1 MDIGRTSDPQSNAS
15 ATSFV
20 NWILPSTKSRTTPV
34 SDIVGESRIIPLER
48 TRRAERSLALRLYA
62 LVALLSV
69 LPLIV
74 CAYLVAG
81 GLRAHEQISVGL
93 PDRPASAPV
102 PQVFANGAAVADA
115 PRAGVRSAQ
124 YAGLGQEAG
133 DRAGRPPPVVPQPVV
148 PQPVMPSP
156 TVPIAPLPSIA
167 QTGPPGADP
176 SRSLETVSVSV
187 PDPSQ
192 AIFWEMPE
200 IRVAVLA
207 YLAIVALAV
216 LVVVGVL
223 RSLNRFRWAA
233 DEIALGRVG
242 DHALAGRSGVRE
254 LASVAKLLDRL
265 VFDLRYMSDQ
275 MKLTAEENAHSL
287 RTPLA
292 TIRTA
297 LCAVRRALPPEEPRA
312 QRALKIIDISL
323 DRVSH
328 VVNSAQRNDTTM
340 AELVAAPRAD
350 VDLAELARGT
360 IVESRERAQFRNI
373 RIREKL
379 TDSVVV
385 RASFEALEA
394 ALEDVLASA
403 INASPSYGE
412 ITVTLEADRTGARLL
427 VEDRGG
433 SDDADLVFQHDFTS
447 VSAGSGRRTSDG
459 SGPRRLGLWSVKR
472 TVEAFGGEVDA
483 QRKGHGGV
491 VVSIVLP
498 SNPR

>member
-1 MDIGRTSDPQSNAS
+1 
-15 ATSFV
+15 
-20 NWILPSTKSRTTPV
+20 
-34 SDIVGESRIIPLER
+34 
-48 TRRAERSLALRLYA
+48 LRLYA

-81 GLRAHEQISVGL
+81 GLRAHERIPVGL
-93 PDRPASAPV
+93 PDRSVSAPAAFPA

-115 PRAGVRSAQ
+115 PRAGARSAQ
-124 YAGLGQEAG
+124 YAGVGLEAG
-133 DRAGRPPPVVPQPVV
+133 DKVGRPPVV

-156 TVPIAPLPSIA
+156 TVPIASLPSIA

-223 RSLNRFRWAA
+223 RSLNRFRRAA

-254 LASVAKLLDRL
+254 LASVAKILDRL

-275 MKLTAEENAHSL
+275 MNLTAEENAHSL

-312 QRALKIIDISL
+312 QRALKIIDVSL
-323 DRVSH
+323 ERVSH

-350 VDLAELARGT
+350 LDLAELARGT
-360 IVESRERAQFRNI
+360 IVESREQAQFRNI
-373 RIREKL
+373 RIRENL
-379 TDSVVV
+379 TGSVVV

-412 ITVTLEADRTGARLL
+412 ITVTLEADRTAARLL

-433 SDDADLVFQHDFTS
+433 GDEADLVFQHDFKP
-447 VSAGSGRRTSDG
+447 VSAGFGRRASDD

-472 TVEAFGGEVDA
+472 TVEAFGGEVGA
-483 QRKGHGGV
+483 QRKDHGGV

>member
-1 MDIGRTSDPQSNAS
+1 M
-15 ATSFV
+15 
-20 NWILPSTKSRTTPV
+20 
-34 SDIVGESRIIPLER
+34 
-48 TRRAERSLALRLYA
+48 RLYA

-74 CAYLVAG
+74 CAYLAAG
-81 GLRAHEQISVGL
+81 GFRAPEQISIGL
-93 PDRPASAPV
+93 PDRSASHA
-102 PQVFANGAAVADA
+102 FAGGAVAADA

-124 YAGLGQEAG
+124 YAGFAEAG
-133 DRAGRPPPVVPQPVV
+133 DKIGRPPVVPPPVM
-148 PQPVMPSP
+148 PQPVMPPSR
-156 TVPIAPLPSIA
+156 VPIAPTPSVAPIE
-167 QTGPPGADP
+167 PPGADP
-176 SRSLETVSVSV
+176 SRSLETVNILV

-192 AIFWEMPE
+192 AAIFWEMPE
-200 IRVAVLA
+200 IRLAALA

-216 LVVVGVL
+216 LVAVGIL
-223 RSLNRFRWAA
+223 RSLQRFRQAA

-254 LASVAKLLDRL
+254 LASVAKVLDRL

-275 MKLTAEENAHSL
+275 MRLTAEENAHSL

-297 LCAVRRALPPEEPRA
+297 LGAVRRALPPEEPRA

-340 AELVAAPRAD
+340 ADLVASPRAD
-350 VDLAELARGT
+350 VDLAELARDT
-360 IVESRERAQFRNI
+360 IVESRERAQSRNI
-373 RIREKL
+373 RIHENLK
-379 TDSVVV
+379 DSVVV
-385 RASFEALEA
+385 RASVEALEA

-412 ITVTLEADRTGARLL
+412 ITVTLEAGRTGARLL
-427 VEDRGG
+427 VEDGG
-433 SDDADLVFQHDFTS
+433 GGGDEADLVFQHDFTP
-447 VSAGSGRRTSDG
+447 VPAEVGRQALDDN
-459 SGPRRLGLWSVKR
+459 GPRRLGLWSVKR
-472 TVEAFGGEVDA
+472 TVEAFGGQVDA
-483 QRKGHGGV
+483 QRKDHGGV

>member
-1 MDIGRTSDPQSNAS
+1 
-15 ATSFV
+15 
-20 NWILPSTKSRTTPV
+20 
-34 SDIVGESRIIPLER
+34 
-48 TRRAERSLALRLYA
+48 LRLYV

-93 PDRPASAPV
+93 PDRSASA
-102 PQVFANGAAVADA
+102 PQVFANGAVVADA
-115 PRAGVRSAQ
+115 PRAGARSAQ
-124 YAGLGQEAG
+124 YAGVGLEAG
-133 DRAGRPPPVVPQPVV
+133 DKVGRPPVV

-156 TVPIAPLPSIA
+156 TVPIASLPSIA

-223 RSLNRFRWAA
+223 RSLTRFRRAA

-254 LASVAKLLDRL
+254 LAGVARLLDRL

-297 LCAVRRALPPEEPRA
+297 LGAVRRALPEEPRA

-340 AELVAAPRAD
+340 ADLVAAPRAD
-350 VDLAELARGT
+350 LDLAELARDT
-360 IVESRERAQFRNI
+360 IVESRGRAQFRNI
-373 RIREKL
+373 RIRENL

-394 ALEDVLASA
+394 ALEDVMASA

-412 ITVTLEADRTGARLL
+412 ITVTLEADRTAARLL

-433 SDDADLVFQHDFTS
+433 SDDADLVFQHDFTP
-447 VSAGSGRRTSDG
+447 VSAGFGRRATDD

-472 TVEAFGGEVDA
+472 TVEAFGGEVGA
-483 QRKGHGGV
+483 QRKDHGGV

>member
-1 MDIGRTSDPQSNAS
+1 M
-15 ATSFV
+15 
-20 NWILPSTKSRTTPV
+20 
-34 SDIVGESRIIPLER
+34 
-48 TRRAERSLALRLYA
+48 RLYA

-115 PRAGVRSAQ
+115 PRAGARSAQ

-133 DRAGRPPPVVPQPVV
+133 DKAGRPPVVPQPVMA
-148 PQPVMPSP
+148 PP

-223 RSLNRFRWAA
+223 RSLNRFRRAA

-275 MKLTAEENAHSL
+275 MRLTAEENAHSL

-292 TIRTA
+292 TMRTDDDQ
-297 LCAVRRALPPEEPRA
+297 RR
-312 QRALKIIDISL
+312 
-323 DRVSH
+323 
-328 VVNSAQRNDTTM
+328 
-340 AELVAAPRAD
+340 
-350 VDLAELARGT
+350 
-360 IVESRERAQFRNI
+360 
-373 RIREKL
+373 
-379 TDSVVV
+379 
-385 RASFEALEA
+385 
-394 ALEDVLASA
+394 
-403 INASPSYGE
+403 
-412 ITVTLEADRTGARLL
+412 
-427 VEDRGG
+427 
-433 SDDADLVFQHDFTS
+433 
-447 VSAGSGRRTSDG
+447 
-459 SGPRRLGLWSVKR
+459 
-472 TVEAFGGEVDA
+472 
-483 QRKGHGGV
+483 
-491 VVSIVLP
+491 
-498 SNPR
+498 

>member
-1 MDIGRTSDPQSNAS
+1 MDIGRTSDPQSDAS

-34 SDIVGESRIIPLER
+34 SDIVWESRIIPLEG

-69 LPLIV
+69 LPLIG

-93 PDRPASAPV
+93 PDRPAPV

-133 DRAGRPPPVVPQPVV
+133 DRAGRPPPVVPQRVV

-207 YLAIVALAV
+207 YLAIVVLAV
-216 LVVVGVL
+216 LAVVGVL
-223 RSLNRFRWAA
+223 RSLHR
-233 DEIALGRVG
+233 
-242 DHALAGRSGVRE
+242 
-254 LASVAKLLDRL
+254 
-265 VFDLRYMSDQ
+265 
-275 MKLTAEENAHSL
+275 
-287 RTPLA
+287 
-292 TIRTA
+292 
-297 LCAVRRALPPEEPRA
+297 VRR
-312 QRALKIIDISL
+312 
-323 DRVSH
+323 
-328 VVNSAQRNDTTM
+328 
-340 AELVAAPRAD
+340 
-350 VDLAELARGT
+350 
-360 IVESRERAQFRNI
+360 
-373 RIREKL
+373 
-379 TDSVVV
+379 
-385 RASFEALEA
+385 
-394 ALEDVLASA
+394 
-403 INASPSYGE
+403 
-412 ITVTLEADRTGARLL
+412 
-427 VEDRGG
+427 
-433 SDDADLVFQHDFTS
+433 
-447 VSAGSGRRTSDG
+447 
-459 SGPRRLGLWSVKR
+459 
-472 TVEAFGGEVDA
+472 
-483 QRKGHGGV
+483 
-491 VVSIVLP
+491 
-498 SNPR
+498 

>member
-1 MDIGRTSDPQSNAS
+1 M
-15 ATSFV
+15 
-20 NWILPSTKSRTTPV
+20 
-34 SDIVGESRIIPLER
+34 IPLEG

-81 GLRAHEQISVGL
+81 GLRAHERISVGL
-93 PDRPASAPV
+93 PDRSVSAPAAV
-102 PQVFANGAAVADA
+102 PAPQVFANGAAVADA
-115 PRAGVRSAQ
+115 PRAGLRSAQ
-124 YAGLGQEAG
+124 YAGLGPEAG
-133 DRAGRPPPVVPQPVV
+133 DKAGRPPVVPQPVV
-148 PQPVMPSP
+148 PQPVMPQPVMLSP
-156 TVPIAPLPSIA
+156 IVPIAPHPSIA

-223 RSLNRFRWAA
+223 RSLNQFRRAA

-254 LASVAKLLDRL
+254 LAGVAGLLDRL

-340 AELVAAPRAD
+340 ADLVAAPRAD
-350 VDLAELARGT
+350 VDLAELARDT
-360 IVESRERAQFRNI
+360 IVESRERAQLRNI
-373 RIREKL
+373 RIRENLK
-379 TDSVVV
+379 DSVFV
-385 RASFEALEA
+385 RASVEALEA

-433 SDDADLVFQHDFTS
+433 SDEADLVFQHDFTP
-447 VSAGSGRRTSDG
+447 VSAGFGRRASDD

-472 TVEAFGGEVDA
+472 TVEAFGGEVGA
-483 QRKGHGGV
+483 QRKDHGGV

>member
-15 ATSFV
+15 ATSSV

-81 GLRAHEQISVGL
+81 GLLAPEQISVGL

-133 DRAGRPPPVVPQPVV
+133 DRAGRPPPVVPQPVM
-148 PQPVMPSP
+148 PQPVMPPP

-207 YLAIVALAV
+207 YLAIVVLAV

-223 RSLNRFRWAA
+223 RSLNRFRRAA

-265 VFDLRYMSDQ
+265 VFVLRYMSDQ

-297 LCAVRRALPPEEPRA
+297 LCA
-312 QRALKIIDISL
+312 
-323 DRVSH
+323 
-328 VVNSAQRNDTTM
+328 
-340 AELVAAPRAD
+340 
-350 VDLAELARGT
+350 
-360 IVESRERAQFRNI
+360 
-373 RIREKL
+373 
-379 TDSVVV
+379 
-385 RASFEALEA
+385 
-394 ALEDVLASA
+394 
-403 INASPSYGE
+403 
-412 ITVTLEADRTGARLL
+412 
-427 VEDRGG
+427 
-433 SDDADLVFQHDFTS
+433 
-447 VSAGSGRRTSDG
+447 
-459 SGPRRLGLWSVKR
+459 GPR
-472 TVEAFGGEVDA
+472 
-483 QRKGHGGV
+483 
-491 VVSIVLP
+491 
-498 SNPR
+498 

>member
-1 MDIGRTSDPQSNAS
+1 M
-15 ATSFV
+15 
-20 NWILPSTKSRTTPV
+20 
-34 SDIVGESRIIPLER
+34 
-48 TRRAERSLALRLYA
+48 RLYA

-81 GLRAHEQISVGL
+81 GFRAHEQISIGL
-93 PDRPASAPV
+93 PDRSASAAH
-102 PQVFANGAAVADA
+102 VFASGAVVADA

-124 YAGLGQEAG
+124 YAGFGSEAG
-133 DRAGRPPPVVPQPVV
+133 DKVGRPPVV
-148 PQPVMPSP
+148 PQPVMPP
-156 TVPIAPLPSIA
+156 PIVPVAPIPSIA
-167 QTGPPGADP
+167 PIEPPGAGP
-176 SRSLETVSVSV
+176 LRSLETVGISV
-187 PDPSQ
+187 PDLSQ
-192 AIFWEMPE
+192 AAIFWEMPE
-200 IRVAVLA
+200 MRLAVLA
-207 YLAIVALAV
+207 YLAIVVLALLVAV
-216 LVVVGVL
+216 GIL
-223 RSLNRFRWAA
+223 RSLKRFRQAV
-233 DEIALGRVG
+233 DEIALGRIG

-292 TIRTA
+292 TMRTA
-297 LCAVRRALPPEEPRA
+297 LGAVRRALPPDEQRA

-340 AELVAAPRAD
+340 ADLVAAPRID
-350 VDLAELARGT
+350 VDLAELARDT
-360 IVESRERAQFRNI
+360 IAESQERAQSRSI
-373 RIREKL
+373 RIRENLK
-379 TDSVVV
+379 DSVVV
-385 RASFEALEA
+385 RASVQALEA

-412 ITVTLEADRTGARLL
+412 ITVTLEVDRMGARLL

-433 SDDADLVFQHDFTS
+433 GGNEADLLFQHDFTTVPAEVDRQAS
-447 VSAGSGRRTSDG
+447 NDT
-459 SGPRRLGLWSVKR
+459 GPRRLGLWNVKR
-472 TVEAFGGEVDA
+472 TVEAFGGQVDA
-483 QRKGHGGV
+483 ERNDHGGV

-498 SNPR
+498 SNPQ

>member
-1 MDIGRTSDPQSNAS
+1 
-15 ATSFV
+15 
-20 NWILPSTKSRTTPV
+20 
-34 SDIVGESRIIPLER
+34 
-48 TRRAERSLALRLYA
+48 
-62 LVALLSV
+62 

-81 GLRAHEQISVGL
+81 GLRAREQISVGL
-93 PDRPASAPV
+93 PDRSV

-133 DRAGRPPPVVPQPVV
+133 DKAGRPPPVMPPPVM

-156 TVPIAPLPSIA
+156 IVPIAPLPSIA

-223 RSLNRFRWAA
+223 RSLNRFRRAA

-254 LASVAKLLDRL
+254 LASVARLLDRL

-297 LCAVRRALPPEEPRA
+297 LSAVRRALPPEEPRA

-340 AELVAAPRAD
+340 ADLVAAPRAD
-350 VDLAELARGT
+350 LDLAELARDT

-373 RIREKL
+373 RIRENL
-379 TDSVVV
+379 PDSVLV
-385 RASFEALEA
+385 RASVEALEA

-433 SDDADLVFQHDFTS
+433 GDEADLVFQHDFAP
-447 VSAGSGRRTSDG
+447 VSAGFGRRASDDG
-459 SGPRRLGLWSVKR
+459 GPRRLGLWSVKR
-472 TVEAFGGEVDA
+472 TVEAFGGEVGA
-483 QRKGHGGV
+483 QRKDHGGV

>member
-1 MDIGRTSDPQSNAS
+1 M
-15 ATSFV
+15 
-20 NWILPSTKSRTTPV
+20 
-34 SDIVGESRIIPLER
+34 IPLEG

-81 GLRAHEQISVGL
+81 GLRAHERISVGL
-93 PDRPASAPV
+93 PDRSVSAPAAV
-102 PQVFANGAAVADA
+102 PAPQVFANGAAVADA

-124 YAGLGQEAG
+124 YAGLGPEAG
-133 DRAGRPPPVVPQPVV
+133 DKAGRPPVVPQPVV
-148 PQPVMPSP
+148 PQPVMPQPVMLSP
-156 TVPIAPLPSIA
+156 IVPIAPHPSIA

-242 DHALAGRSGVRE
+242 AHALAGRSGVRE

-297 LCAVRRALPPEEPRA
+297 LCAVRRALPPEEPRGPPA
-312 QRALKIIDISL
+312 HKIIDGSR
-323 DRVSH
+323 DRV
-328 VVNSAQRNDTTM
+328 
-340 AELVAAPRAD
+340 
-350 VDLAELARGT
+350 
-360 IVESRERAQFRNI
+360 
-373 RIREKL
+373 
-379 TDSVVV
+379 
-385 RASFEALEA
+385 
-394 ALEDVLASA
+394 
-403 INASPSYGE
+403 
-412 ITVTLEADRTGARLL
+412 
-427 VEDRGG
+427 
-433 SDDADLVFQHDFTS
+433 
-447 VSAGSGRRTSDG
+447 
-459 SGPRRLGLWSVKR
+459 
-472 TVEAFGGEVDA
+472 
-483 QRKGHGGV
+483 
-491 VVSIVLP
+491 
-498 SNPR
+498 

>member
-1 MDIGRTSDPQSNAS
+1 M
-15 ATSFV
+15 
-20 NWILPSTKSRTTPV
+20 
-34 SDIVGESRIIPLER
+34 
-48 TRRAERSLALRLYA
+48 ALRLYA

-81 GLRAHEQISVGL
+81 GFRAPQQISIGS
-93 PDRPASAPV
+93 PDRSASAPH
-102 PQVFANGAAVADA
+102 VFASGAVVADA

-124 YAGLGQEAG
+124 YAGFGPEAG
-133 DRAGRPPPVVPQPVV
+133 DKVGRPPVV
-148 PQPVMPSP
+148 PQPVMPPPIVPVAPIPS
-156 TVPIAPLPSIA
+156 TVPIE
-167 QTGPPGADP
+167 PPGAGPLRALD
-176 SRSLETVSVSV
+176 TVGISV
-187 PDPSQ
+187 PDPFQ
-192 AIFWEMPE
+192 AAIFWEMPE
-200 IRVAVLA
+200 MRLAVLA

-216 LVVVGVL
+216 LVTFGIL
-223 RSLNRFRWAA
+223 RSLKRFRQAA

-275 MKLTAEENAHSL
+275 MRLTAEENAHSL

-292 TIRTA
+292 TMRTA
-297 LCAVRRALPPEEPRA
+297 LGAVRRALPEEPRA

-340 AELVAAPRAD
+340 ADLVAAPRAA
-350 VDLAELARGT
+350 VDLGELARDT
-360 IVESRERAQFRNI
+360 IAESQERAQSRNI
-373 RIREKL
+373 RIRENL
-379 TDSVVV
+379 QDRVIV
-385 RASFEALEA
+385 RASVQALEA

-403 INASPSYGE
+403 INASPSHGE
-412 ITVTLEADRTGARLL
+412 IIVTLETNRTGAHLL

-433 SDDADLVFQHDFTS
+433 GDEADLVFQHDFTIIP
-447 VSAGSGRRTSDG
+447 AEIGQQASDD
-459 SGPRRLGLWSVKR
+459 SRPRRLGLWNVKR
-472 TVEAFGGEVDA
+472 TVEAFGGQVDA
-483 QRKGHGGV
+483 QRNDQGGV

-498 SNPR
+498 SNPQ

>member
-1 MDIGRTSDPQSNAS
+1 
-15 ATSFV
+15 
-20 NWILPSTKSRTTPV
+20 
-34 SDIVGESRIIPLER
+34 
-48 TRRAERSLALRLYA
+48 LRLYA

-81 GLRAHEQISVGL
+81 GLRAHQQISVGL
-93 PDRPASAPV
+93 PDRSAPAPV
-102 PQVFANGAAVADA
+102 PAPGLQVFANGAAVADA
-115 PRAGVRSAQ
+115 PRAGLRSAQ
-124 YAGLGQEAG
+124 YAGVGPEAG
-133 DRAGRPPPVVPQPVV
+133 DKAGRLPVV
-148 PQPVMPSP
+148 PQPVMPPPVMPQPVVPSP
-156 TVPIAPLPSIA
+156 IVPIAPHPSIA
-167 QTGPPGADP
+167 QTVPPGADP

-207 YLAIVALAV
+207 YLAIAALAV

-223 RSLNRFRWAA
+223 RSLNQFRRAA
-233 DEIALGRVG
+233 DEIALGRLG

-254 LASVAKLLDRL
+254 LASVAKVLDRL

-312 QRALKIIDISL
+312 QRALKIIDVSL

-340 AELVAAPRAD
+340 ADLVAAPRAD
-350 VDLAELARGT
+350 VDLAELARDT

-373 RIREKL
+373 RIRENL
-379 TDSVVV
+379 TNSVLV
-385 RASFEALEA
+385 RASVEALEA

-433 SDDADLVFQHDFTS
+433 SDEADLVFQHDFTP
-447 VSAGSGRRTSDG
+447 VSAGSGRRASDDG
-459 SGPRRLGLWSVKR
+459 GPRRLGLWSVKR
-472 TVEAFGGEVDA
+472 TVEAFGGEVGA
-483 QRKGHGGV
+483 QRQDHGGV

>member
-1 MDIGRTSDPQSNAS
+1 
-15 ATSFV
+15 
-20 NWILPSTKSRTTPV
+20 
-34 SDIVGESRIIPLER
+34 
-48 TRRAERSLALRLYA
+48 
-62 LVALLSV
+62 

-93 PDRPASAPV
+93 PDRSASAAV
-102 PQVFANGAAVADA
+102 PAPGRQVFANGVAVADA

-124 YAGLGQEAG
+124 YAGVGLESG
-133 DRAGRPPPVVPQPVV
+133 DKVGRPPVV

-223 RSLNRFRWAA
+223 RSLNRFRRAA

-312 QRALKIIDISL
+312 QRALKIIDVSL
-323 DRVSH
+323 ERVSH

-350 VDLAELARGT
+350 LDLAELARGT
-360 IVESRERAQFRNI
+360 IVESREQAQFRNI
-373 RIREKL
+373 RIRENL
-379 TDSVVV
+379 TGSVVV

-412 ITVTLEADRTGARLL
+412 ITVTLEADRTAARLL

-433 SDDADLVFQHDFTS
+433 GDDADLVFQHDFQP
-447 VSAGSGRRTSDG
+447 VSAGFGRRASDG
-459 SGPRRLGLWSVKR
+459 NGPRRLGLWSVKR
-472 TVEAFGGEVDA
+472 TVEAFGGEVGA
-483 QRKGHGGV
+483 QRNDHGGV

>member
-1 MDIGRTSDPQSNAS
+1 
-15 ATSFV
+15 
-20 NWILPSTKSRTTPV
+20 
-34 SDIVGESRIIPLER
+34 
-48 TRRAERSLALRLYA
+48 LRLYA
-62 LVALLSV
+62 LVALLAV

-81 GLRAHEQISVGL
+81 GLRAQEQISVGL
-93 PDRPASAPV
+93 PDPSVSSPAPH
-102 PQVFANGAAVADA
+102 VFANGAAVAHA
-115 PRAGVRSAQ
+115 ARAGVRSAQ
-124 YAGLGQEAG
+124 YGGGPEAG
-133 DRAGRPPPVVPQPVV
+133 DKVGRPPVV
-148 PQPVMPSP
+148 PQPVMPP
-156 TVPIAPLPSIA
+156 PIVPIAPLPSIA
-167 QTGPPGADP
+167 QTGPPRADP

-216 LVVVGVL
+216 LVVVGIL
-223 RSLNRFRWAA
+223 RSLNRFRRAA

-254 LASVAKLLDRL
+254 LASVAKLLDKL

-297 LCAVRRALPPEEPRA
+297 LGAVRRALPSEEPRA
-312 QRALKIIDISL
+312 QRALKIIDVSL

-328 VVNSAQRNDTTM
+328 VVNSAQRNDSTM
-340 AELVAAPRAD
+340 ADLVAAPRAD

-373 RIREKL
+373 RIRENL

-385 RASFEALEA
+385 RASVEALEA

-412 ITVTLEADRTGARLL
+412 ITVTLETDRMGARLL
-427 VEDRGG
+427 VEDGG
-433 SDDADLVFQHDFTS
+433 GGGDEADLVFQHDFAP
-447 VSAGSGRRTSDG
+447 VSAGSGRRASDD

-472 TVEAFGGEVDA
+472 TVEAFGGEVGA
-483 QRKGHGGV
+483 QRKDHGGV

>member
-1 MDIGRTSDPQSNAS
+1 M
-15 ATSFV
+15 
-20 NWILPSTKSRTTPV
+20 
-34 SDIVGESRIIPLER
+34 IPLEG

-81 GLRAHEQISVGL
+81 GLRAHERISVGL
-93 PDRPASAPV
+93 PDRSVSAPAAFPA

-124 YAGLGQEAG
+124 YAGLGPEAG
-133 DRAGRPPPVVPQPVV
+133 DKAGRPPVVPQPVV
-148 PQPVMPSP
+148 PQPVMPQPVMPQPVMPSP
-156 TVPIAPLPSIA
+156 IVPIAPHPSIA

-207 YLAIVALAV
+207 YLVIVALAV

-223 RSLNRFRWAA
+223 RSLNRFRRAA

-242 DHALAGRSGVRE
+242 DHALVGRSGVRE
-254 LASVAKLLDRL
+254 LASVAGLMDRL

-312 QRALKIIDISL
+312 QRALKIIDNSL

-340 AELVAAPRAD
+340 ADLVAAPRAD
-350 VDLAELARGT
+350 VDLAELARDT

-373 RIREKL
+373 RIRENLK
-379 TDSVVV
+379 DSVLV
-385 RASFEALEA
+385 RASVEALEA

-433 SDDADLVFQHDFTS
+433 SDEADLVFQHDFTP
-447 VSAGSGRRTSDG
+447 VSAGFGRRTSDD

-472 TVEAFGGEVDA
+472 TVEAFGGEVGA
-483 QRKGHGGV
+483 QRKDHGGV
-491 VVSIVLP
+491 VVSIMLP

>member
-1 MDIGRTSDPQSNAS
+1 M
-15 ATSFV
+15 
-20 NWILPSTKSRTTPV
+20 
-34 SDIVGESRIIPLER
+34 IPLEG

-93 PDRPASAPV
+93 PDRSASA
-102 PQVFANGAAVADA
+102 PQVFANGAVVADA
-115 PRAGVRSAQ
+115 PRAGARSAQ
-124 YAGLGQEAG
+124 YAGVGLEAG
-133 DRAGRPPPVVPQPVV
+133 DKAGRPPVM

-223 RSLNRFRWAA
+223 RSLNRFRRAA

-254 LASVAKLLDRL
+254 LASVAKILDRL

-297 LCAVRRALPPEEPRA
+297 LRAVRRALPPEEPRA
-312 QRALKIIDISL
+312 QRALKIIDVSL
-323 DRVSH
+323 ERVSH

-350 VDLAELARGT
+350 LDLAELARDT

-373 RIREKL
+373 RIRENL
-379 TDSVVV
+379 TGSVVV

-412 ITVTLEADRTGARLL
+412 ITVTLEADRTAARLL

-433 SDDADLVFQHDFTS
+433 GDDADLVFQHDFQP
-447 VSAGSGRRTSDG
+447 VSAGSGRRASDG
-459 SGPRRLGLWSVKR
+459 NGPRRLGLWSVKR
-472 TVEAFGGEVDA
+472 TVEAFGGEVGA
-483 QRKGHGGV
+483 QRNDHGGV

>member
-1 MDIGRTSDPQSNAS
+1 M
-15 ATSFV
+15 
-20 NWILPSTKSRTTPV
+20 
-34 SDIVGESRIIPLER
+34 
-48 TRRAERSLALRLYA
+48 RLYA

-93 PDRPASAPV
+93 PDRPASAAVPVPV
-102 PQVFANGAAVADA
+102 PQAFANGAAVADA
-115 PRAGVRSAQ
+115 ARAGVRSAQ
-124 YAGLGQEAG
+124 YAGVGPEAG
-133 DRAGRPPPVVPQPVV
+133 DKAGRPPVVPQPVV
-148 PQPVMPSP
+148 PPPVMPQPVMPP
-156 TVPIAPLPSIA
+156 PLVPIAPHPSIA
-167 QTGPPGADP
+167 QTAPPGANP
-176 SRSLETVSVSV
+176 SRSPETVSVSV

-200 IRVAVLA
+200 IRVAALA
-207 YLAIVALAV
+207 YLAIMALAV

-223 RSLNRFRWAA
+223 RSLNRFRRAA

-275 MKLTAEENAHSL
+275 TKLTAEENAHSL

-297 LCAVRRALPPEEPRA
+297 LGAVRRALPPEEPRA

-328 VVNSAQRNDTTM
+328 VVNSAQHNDTTM

-350 VDLAELARGT
+350 LDLAELARGT

-373 RIREKL
+373 RIRENL

-412 ITVTLEADRTGARLL
+412 ITVTLEADRTAARLL

-433 SDDADLVFQHDFTS
+433 SDDADLVFQHDFTP
-447 VSAGSGRRTSDG
+447 VSAGSGRRTSDD

-483 QRKGHGGV
+483 QRKDHGGV
-491 VVSIVLP
+491 VISIVLP

>member
-1 MDIGRTSDPQSNAS
+1 M
-15 ATSFV
+15 
-20 NWILPSTKSRTTPV
+20 
-34 SDIVGESRIIPLER
+34 IPLEG

-69 LPLIV
+69 LPLMV

-93 PDRPASAPV
+93 PDRSAPASAPV

-124 YAGLGQEAG
+124 YAGVGAEAG
-133 DRAGRPPPVVPQPVV
+133 DKAGRPPVVPQPVV
-148 PQPVMPSP
+148 SPSVMPQPVMPSP
-156 TVPIAPLPSIA
+156 IVPIAPHPSIA

-192 AIFWEMPE
+192 AIFWEMP
-200 IRVAVLA
+200 
-207 YLAIVALAV
+207 
-216 LVVVGVL
+216 
-223 RSLNRFRWAA
+223 
-233 DEIALGRVG
+233 VG

-312 QRALKIIDISL
+312 QRALRIIDISL

-340 AELVAAPRAD
+340 ADLVAAPRAD
-350 VDLAELARGT
+350 VDLAELARDT

-373 RIREKL
+373 RIRENL
-379 TDSVVV
+379 PDSVLV
-385 RASFEALEA
+385 RASVEALEA

-433 SDDADLVFQHDFTS
+433 GDEADLVFQHDFKP
-447 VSAGSGRRTSDG
+447 VSAGFGRRAPDDN
-459 SGPRRLGLWSVKR
+459 GPRRLGLWSVKR
-472 TVEAFGGEVDA
+472 TVEAFGGEVGA
-483 QRKGHGGV
+483 QRKDHGGV

-498 SNPR
+498 SKPR

>member
-1 MDIGRTSDPQSNAS
+1 M
-15 ATSFV
+15 
-20 NWILPSTKSRTTPV
+20 
-34 SDIVGESRIIPLER
+34 
-48 TRRAERSLALRLYA
+48 RLYA

-81 GLRAHEQISVGL
+81 GLRAHERISVGL
-93 PDRPASAPV
+93 PDHSVSAAVPAPDR
-102 PQVFANGAAVADA
+102 QVFANGAAVADA

-124 YAGLGQEAG
+124 YAGVGAEAG
-133 DRAGRPPPVVPQPVV
+133 DKAGRPPVVPQPVV
-148 PQPVMPSP
+148 SPPVMPQPVMPSP
-156 TVPIAPLPSIA
+156 IVPIAPHPSIA

-223 RSLNRFRWAA
+223 RGLNRFRRAA

-275 MKLTAEENAHSL
+275 MKLTAEENAHAL

-297 LCAVRRALPPEEPRA
+297 LWAVRRALPPEEPRA

-340 AELVAAPRAD
+340 ADLVTAPRAD
-350 VDLAELARGT
+350 VDLAELARDT

-373 RIREKL
+373 RIRENL

-385 RASFEALEA
+385 RASVEALEA
-394 ALEDVLASA
+394 ALEDVIASA
-403 INASPSYGE
+403 INASPSHGE

-433 SDDADLVFQHDFTS
+433 GDEADLVFQHDFKP
-447 VSAGSGRRTSDG
+447 VSAEFGRRASDDN
-459 SGPRRLGLWSVKR
+459 GPRRLGLWSVKR
-472 TVEAFGGEVDA
+472 IVEAFGGEVGA
-483 QRKGHGGV
+483 QRKDHGGV

-498 SNPR
+498 SKPR

>member
-1 MDIGRTSDPQSNAS
+1 
-15 ATSFV
+15 
-20 NWILPSTKSRTTPV
+20 
-34 SDIVGESRIIPLER
+34 
-48 TRRAERSLALRLYA
+48 LRLYA
-62 LVALLSV
+62 LVALLAV

-81 GLRAHEQISVGL
+81 GLRAQEQISVGL
-93 PDRPASAPV
+93 PDRSVSAPA
-102 PQVFANGAAVADA
+102 PAPHVFANGAAVADA
-115 PRAGVRSAQ
+115 ARAGVRSAQ
-124 YAGLGQEAG
+124 YGGGPEAG
-133 DRAGRPPPVVPQPVV
+133 DKVGRPPVV
-148 PQPVMPSP
+148 PQPVMPP
-156 TVPIAPLPSIA
+156 PIVPIAPLPSIA

-216 LVVVGVL
+216 LVVVGIL
-223 RSLNRFRWAA
+223 RSLNRFRRAA

-254 LASVAKLLDRL
+254 LASVAKLLDKL

-297 LCAVRRALPPEEPRA
+297 LGAVRRALPSEEPRA
-312 QRALKIIDISL
+312 QRALKIIDVSL

-328 VVNSAQRNDTTM
+328 VVNSAQRNDSTM
-340 AELVAAPRAD
+340 ADLVAAPRAD

-373 RIREKL
+373 RIRENL

-385 RASFEALEA
+385 RASVEALEA

-412 ITVTLEADRTGARLL
+412 ITVTLEADRTAARLL

-433 SDDADLVFQHDFTS
+433 DEADLVFQHDFTP
-447 VSAGSGRRTSDG
+447 VSAGSGRRASDD

-472 TVEAFGGEVDA
+472 TVEAFGGEVGA
-483 QRKGHGGV
+483 QRNDHGGV

>member
-1 MDIGRTSDPQSNAS
+1 M
-15 ATSFV
+15 
-20 NWILPSTKSRTTPV
+20 
-34 SDIVGESRIIPLER
+34 
-48 TRRAERSLALRLYA
+48 RLYA

-115 PRAGVRSAQ
+115 PRAGARSAQ

-133 DRAGRPPPVVPQPVV
+133 DKAGRPPVVPQPVMPPPV
-148 PQPVMPSP
+148 MPQPVMPSP

-297 LCAVRRALPPEEPRA
+297 LCAVRRALPPEEPRS

-373 RIREKL
+373 RIRENL

-433 SDDADLVFQHDFTS
+433 SDDADLVFQHDFTP

-472 TVEAFGGEVDA
+472 TVEAFGGEVGA
-483 QRKGHGGV
+483 QRQDHGGV

>member
-1 MDIGRTSDPQSNAS
+1 M
-15 ATSFV
+15 
-20 NWILPSTKSRTTPV
+20 
-34 SDIVGESRIIPLER
+34 IPLEG

-81 GLRAHEQISVGL
+81 GLRAHERISVGL
-93 PDRPASAPV
+93 PDRSVSAPAAFPA

-124 YAGLGQEAG
+124 YAGVGLEAG
-133 DRAGRPPPVVPQPVV
+133 DKVGRPPVM

-207 YLAIVALAV
+207 YLVIVALAV

-223 RSLNRFRWAA
+223 RSLNRFRRAA

-254 LASVAKLLDRL
+254 LASVAKILDRL

-312 QRALKIIDISL
+312 QRALKIIDVSL
-323 DRVSH
+323 ERVSH

-350 VDLAELARGT
+350 LDLAELARGT

-373 RIREKL
+373 RIRENL
-379 TDSVVV
+379 TGSVVV

-412 ITVTLEADRTGARLL
+412 ITVTLEADRTAARLL

-433 SDDADLVFQHDFTS
+433 GDDADLVFQHDFKP
-447 VSAGSGRRTSDG
+447 VSAGFGRRASDG
-459 SGPRRLGLWSVKR
+459 NGPGRLGLWSVKR
-472 TVEAFGGEVDA
+472 TVEAFGGEVGA
-483 QRKGHGGV
+483 QRKDHGGV

-498 SNPR
+498 SNPPNPR

>member
-1 MDIGRTSDPQSNAS
+1 M
-15 ATSFV
+15 
-20 NWILPSTKSRTTPV
+20 
-34 SDIVGESRIIPLER
+34 IPLEG

-81 GLRAHEQISVGL
+81 GLRAHERIPVGL
-93 PDRPASAPV
+93 PDRSVSAPAAFPA

-124 YAGLGQEAG
+124 YAGLGPEAG
-133 DRAGRPPPVVPQPVV
+133 DKAGRPPVVPQPVV
-148 PQPVMPSP
+148 PQPVMPQPVMPQPVMPSP
-156 TVPIAPLPSIA
+156 IVPIAPHPSIA
-167 QTGPPGADP
+167 QSGPPGADP

-207 YLAIVALAV
+207 YLVIVALAV

-223 RSLNRFRWAA
+223 RSLNRFRRAA

-242 DHALAGRSGVRE
+242 DHALVGRSGVRE
-254 LASVAKLLDRL
+254 LASVAGLMDRL

-340 AELVAAPRAD
+340 ADLVAAPRAD
-350 VDLAELARGT
+350 VDLAELARDT

-373 RIREKL
+373 RIRENLK
-379 TDSVVV
+379 DSVLV
-385 RASFEALEA
+385 RASAEALEA

-433 SDDADLVFQHDFTS
+433 SDEADLVFQHDFTP
-447 VSAGSGRRTSDG
+447 VSAGFGRRASDD

-472 TVEAFGGEVDA
+472 TVEAFGGEVGA
-483 QRKGHGGV
+483 QRKDHGGV

-498 SNPR
+498 SNSR

>member
-1 MDIGRTSDPQSNAS
+1 M
-15 ATSFV
+15 
-20 NWILPSTKSRTTPV
+20 
-34 SDIVGESRIIPLER
+34 IPLEG

-81 GLRAHEQISVGL
+81 GLRAHERISVGL
-93 PDRPASAPV
+93 PDRSVSAAVPAPA

-124 YAGLGQEAG
+124 YAGLGPEAG
-133 DRAGRPPPVVPQPVV
+133 DKAGRPPVVPQPVV
-148 PQPVMPSP
+148 PQPVMPQPVMPQPVMPSP
-156 TVPIAPLPSIA
+156 IVPIAPHPSIA

-207 YLAIVALAV
+207 YLVIVALAV

-223 RSLNRFRWAA
+223 RSLNRFRRAA

-242 DHALAGRSGVRE
+242 DHALVGRSGVRE
-254 LASVAKLLDRL
+254 LASVAGLMDRL

-340 AELVAAPRAD
+340 ADLVAAPRAD
-350 VDLAELARGT
+350 VDLAELARDT

-373 RIREKL
+373 RIRENLK
-379 TDSVVV
+379 DSVLV
-385 RASFEALEA
+385 RASVEALEA

-433 SDDADLVFQHDFTS
+433 SDEADLVFQHDFTP
-447 VSAGSGRRTSDG
+447 VSAGFGRRTSDD

-472 TVEAFGGEVDA
+472 TVEAFGGEVGA
-483 QRKGHGGV
+483 QRKDHGGV
-491 VVSIVLP
+491 VVSIMLP

>member
-1 MDIGRTSDPQSNAS
+1 VSAAVPAPGR
-15 ATSFV
+15 
-20 NWILPSTKSRTTPV
+20 
-34 SDIVGESRIIPLER
+34 
-48 TRRAERSLALRLYA
+48 
-62 LVALLSV
+62 
-69 LPLIV
+69 
-74 CAYLVAG
+74 
-81 GLRAHEQISVGL
+81 
-93 PDRPASAPV
+93 
-102 PQVFANGAAVADA
+102 QVFANGAVVADA

-124 YAGLGQEAG
+124 YAGVGPEAG
-133 DRAGRPPPVVPQPVV
+133 DKSGRPPVV
-148 PQPVMPSP
+148 PQPVMPS
-156 TVPIAPLPSIA
+156 PIAPLPSIA

-207 YLAIVALAV
+207 YLAIVALAI

-223 RSLNRFRWAA
+223 RSLNRFRRAA

-254 LASVAKLLDRL
+254 LASVAKILDRL

-312 QRALKIIDISL
+312 QRALKIIDVSL
-323 DRVSH
+323 ERVSH

-350 VDLAELARGT
+350 LDLAELARGT
-360 IVESRERAQFRNI
+360 IVESREQAQFRNI
-373 RIREKL
+373 RIRENL
-379 TDSVVV
+379 TGSVVV

-412 ITVTLEADRTGARLL
+412 ITVTLEADRTAARLL

-433 SDDADLVFQHDFTS
+433 GDDADLVFQHDFKP
-447 VSAGSGRRTSDG
+447 VSAGFGRRASDG
-459 SGPRRLGLWSVKR
+459 NGPRRLGLWSVKR
-472 TVEAFGGEVDA
+472 TVEAFGGEVGA
-483 QRKGHGGV
+483 QRKDHGGV

>member
-1 MDIGRTSDPQSNAS
+1 
-15 ATSFV
+15 
-20 NWILPSTKSRTTPV
+20 
-34 SDIVGESRIIPLER
+34 
-48 TRRAERSLALRLYA
+48 LRLYA

-81 GLRAHEQISVGL
+81 GLRAHERISVGL
-93 PDRPASAPV
+93 PDHSVSAAVPAPGR
-102 PQVFANGAAVADA
+102 QVFANGAAVADA

-124 YAGLGQEAG
+124 YAGVGPEAG
-133 DRAGRPPPVVPQPVV
+133 DKPGRPPVV
-148 PQPVMPSP
+148 PQPVMPPPVMPSP
-156 TVPIAPLPSIA
+156 IVPIAPHPSIA

-223 RSLNRFRWAA
+223 RSLNRFRRAA

-254 LASVAKLLDRL
+254 LASVAKLLDKL

-297 LCAVRRALPPEEPRA
+297 LCAVRRALPEEPRA

-328 VVNSAQRNDTTM
+328 VVNSAQRDDTTM
-340 AELVAAPRAD
+340 ADLVAAPRAD
-350 VDLAELARGT
+350 LDLAELARDT

-373 RIREKL
+373 RIRENL

-412 ITVTLEADRTGARLL
+412 ITVTLEADRTAARLL

-433 SDDADLVFQHDFTS
+433 GDDADLVFQHDFAP
-447 VSAGSGRRTSDG
+447 VSAGFGRWASDD

-472 TVEAFGGEVDA
+472 TVEAFGGEVEA
-483 QRKGHGGV
+483 QRKDHGGV